1 MEMCMEPLCNLQQD
15 VKNTLANTKLNFEK
29 CPKERLTEAYI
40 TTRLD
45 FLEEQWKS
53 FTDTHRTILTEIEVV
68 DYRKSSYYIDQVY
81 EATLEIYYDYKT
93 MLKESLDNIVEK
105 ASTVKN
111 NNQPSIVTTMSE
123 VKLPKITIPIFSGD
137 YSEWTSFRDLFMS
150 LIHNNPNLDNVQKL
164 HYLKAH
170 LAGEAD
176 QLLRHVS
183 VSDANYSEAWTL
195 LNNRFSNRKYLSNC
209 LLQRLISQPIIAH
222 ESSKAIKALLDTTA
236 DCLTGL
242 KNQGVDVSSWDLIVI
257 YLLSSKLD
265 SETRKLWEA
274 QINKTDDFPTTEQFK
289 LFLEHRF
296 RSLEFLV
303 LKSKPVPT
311 NIRVNVHH
319 ATTVV
324 CQFCSESHR
333 LFNCKS
339 FAAESIETRREFARI
354 NSLCYNCM
362 VPGYSAFLCRQI
374 SRCHKCNKKHHSL
387 LHIGVGKST
396 DNQVKNPSVDLCSTR
411 LTNGKVNNFAPLH
424 SSVQDQVLLPTALIN
439 VPSPSGPPLTLRS
452 LLDQGSQ
459 ASFITESAVKSLGLQ
474 KVSNKIIVSGVGD
487 QHDTNISKAIV
498 NFNFQSIH
506 DSSCSISVKA
516 HVLNK
521 LSPVSPPK
529 KVKNQV
535 YPHLSNIKLADP
547 YYHSSNNI
555 DLILGAD
562 IVSNILTKGLLKG
575 PPGSPLAQSTVLG
588 WILSG

>member
-1 MEMCMEPLCNLQQD
+1 MEPLCNLQQD

-274 QINKTDDFPTTEQFK
+274 QINKT
-289 LFLEHRF
+289 R
-296 RSLEFLV
+296 
-303 LKSKPVPT
+303 
-311 NIRVNVHH
+311 
-319 ATTVV
+319 
-324 CQFCSESHR
+324 
-333 LFNCKS
+333 
-339 FAAESIETRREFARI
+339 
-354 NSLCYNCM
+354 
-362 VPGYSAFLCRQI
+362 
-374 SRCHKCNKKHHSL
+374 
-387 LHIGVGKST
+387 
-396 DNQVKNPSVDLCSTR
+396 
-411 LTNGKVNNFAPLH
+411 
-424 SSVQDQVLLPTALIN
+424 
-439 VPSPSGPPLTLRS
+439 
-452 LLDQGSQ
+452 
-459 ASFITESAVKSLGLQ
+459 
-474 KVSNKIIVSGVGD
+474 
-487 QHDTNISKAIV
+487 
-498 NFNFQSIH
+498 
-506 DSSCSISVKA
+506 
-516 HVLNK
+516 
-521 LSPVSPPK
+521 
-529 KVKNQV
+529 
-535 YPHLSNIKLADP
+535 
-547 YYHSSNNI
+547 
-555 DLILGAD
+555 
-562 IVSNILTKGLLKG
+562 
-575 PPGSPLAQSTVLG
+575 
-588 WILSG
+588 